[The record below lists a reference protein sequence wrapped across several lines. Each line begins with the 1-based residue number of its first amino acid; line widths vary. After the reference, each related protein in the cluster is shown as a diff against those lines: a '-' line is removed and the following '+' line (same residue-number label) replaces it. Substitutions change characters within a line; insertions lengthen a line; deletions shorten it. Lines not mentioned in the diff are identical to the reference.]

1 MKTESPRSEHRNQG
15 KTTKSENAEEELI
28 IITGLTRP
36 VTVSEHRG
44 SLATFATLRE
54 PVTVQRLQKP
64 ASSPDGNG
72 IFHNYTNQHRVRRL
86 FTFTRKTSYFIYES
100 NNSLTLTS
108 SRYLAQSLIL
118 RRPKLEQ
125 LQVPYFSRERKENRP
140 LEYFRHRLST
150 KNKNV

>member
-15 KTTKSENAEEELI
+15 KTTKSGNAEEEPI

-36 VTVSEHRG
+36 VTESEHHG
-44 SLATFATLRE
+44 SLATFAALRE
-54 PVTVQRLQKP
+54 PVMAHTVQKP

-100 NNSLTLTS
+100 NISSTLTS
-108 SRYLAQSLIL
+108 SRYLA
-118 RRPKLEQ
+118 
-125 LQVPYFSRERKENRP
+125 
-140 LEYFRHRLST
+140 
-150 KNKNV
+150 